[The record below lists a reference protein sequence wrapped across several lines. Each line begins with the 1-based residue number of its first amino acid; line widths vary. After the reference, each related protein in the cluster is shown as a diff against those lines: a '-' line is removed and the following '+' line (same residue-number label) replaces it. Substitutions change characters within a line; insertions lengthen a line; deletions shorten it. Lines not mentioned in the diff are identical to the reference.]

1 MNKGLK
7 NVLTTSLYFLII
19 LLLIFGIIT
28 YVGQRIEVI
37 GSSMS
42 PTLENGDGLFVD
54 KISYRFHEPQ
64 RFEIVVF
71 PYKYE
76 ENTFYIKRII
86 GLPGET
92 VYIDDDG
99 KIYIDDVLLEE
110 YYGKEV
116 IRDPGRAYEPIK
128 LGPDEYFVIGDNRNN
143 SMDSRDPNVGNIRK
157 TQITGKAFMRVFP
170 FNKIGMIKH
179 K

>member
-92 VYIDDDG
+92 VYIDDG

-116 IRDPGRAYEPIK
+116 IKDPGRAYEPIK

-170 FNKIGMIKH
+170 FNKIGIIKH

>member
-116 IRDPGRAYEPIK
+116 IKDPGRAYEPIK

>member
-116 IRDPGRAYEPIK
+116 IKDPGRAYEPIN